1 MDITLI
7 KTFMEVAATGSFV
20 SASDRLFV
28 TQSAVS
34 LRIQRLEDSLGHLLF
49 TRSKAG
55 AILTPAGQE
64 FERYALSLLTLW
76 TIMMVCISFYRIS
89 REDHE
94 ANLEALRSG
103 ATAQPRFEKS

>member
-1 MDITLI
+1 MDTTLI
-7 KTFMEVAATGSFV
+7 KTFIEVAATGSFV
-20 SASDRLFV
+20 AASDRLYV

-64 FERYALSLLTLW
+64 FEPKRIAALGPVS
-76 TIMMVCISFYRIS
+76 VV
-89 REDHE
+89 
-94 ANLEALRSG
+94 RSG
-103 ATAQPRFEKS
+103 YPVCP